1 MKENKYRKSPFLFFN
16 LYYNKKIML
25 KENKVF
31 RKCDHPD
38 CDKEGEYRAP
48 KNRNLDD
55 YYWFCLK
62 HVSEYNKS
70 WNYYEGMSIEE
81 IEAENK
87 RDETWQGKTWKFG
100 VSLDKIA
107 KEGRLE
113 DPFEIYAKYMKGT
126 NYKTTNKKVI
136 SPITKKEQEALTV
149 FNLSYPFTKDE
160 LRKKYKTLVKKHHPD
175 LNGGS
180 KEAEEKFK
188 VISACYTILLK
199 KC

>member
-1 MKENKYRKSPFLFFN
+1 MIKDNKFT
-16 LYYNKKIML
+16 
-25 KENKVF
+25 

-38 CDKEGEYRAP
+38 CEKAGEYRAP

-55 YYWFCLK
+55 YYWFCLE

-87 RDETWQGKTWKFG
+87 RDETWQAQTWKFG
-100 VSLDKIA
+100 ISLDKA
-107 KEGRLE
+107 FKAGKLD
-113 DPFEIYAKYMKGT
+113 DPFEIYQKYMKGGT
-126 NYKTTNKKVI
+126 YKDTSKHPT
-136 SPITKKEQEALTV
+136 SPLSKKEQDALRI
-149 FNLSYPFTKDE
+149 FNLSYPFTKEE
-160 LRKKYKTLVKKHHPD
+160 LRKKYKILVKKHHPD
-175 LNGGS
+175 LNAGS

-188 VISACYTILLK
+188 TISVAYSILIK